1 MSGPDPAVEHSLP
14 YTVKINVRP
23 SLTGQ
28 TFYAT
33 TPMLLTMERQTT
45 KYSKM

>member
-33 TPMLLTMERQTT
+33 PMLLAMERQTT

>member
-1 MSGPDPAVEHSLP
+1 MTGPEPAVEHPLP
-14 YTVKINVRP
+14 YTVKIDVRP

-33 TPMLLTMERQTT
+33 IYRVEEGFKFRWC
-45 KYSKM
+45 